1 MYQGKHAG
9 SSCNSYNPDWVKSEK
24 PHRSAAPSR
33 RTNPG
38 KKLLLTIL
46 ALALLVTMGVSG
58 TVAWLSSS
66 SSVSNQMTPGSVPI
80 TINETFDGTTKSPV
94 SVTNTGNVPAYI
106 RVAIV
111 GNQLDDDGN
120 VIASGGFD
128 NLVDGKYW
136 DYIGGYYYYKG
147 VVDPNGTTD
156 YLFGNT
162 NITLSTENGKF
173 QLDILAESIQAL
185 GVIDGQ
191 PASQVKWGVSFNDSS
206 LTWTKTA

>member
-9 SSCNSYNPDWVKSEK
+9 SSGNSYNPDWVKSEK
-24 PHRSAAPSR
+24 PRRSAAPSR

-46 ALALLVTMGVSG
+46 ALALLVTMGISG

-80 TINETFDGTTKSPV
+80 TINETFNGTTKGPV

-111 GNQLDDDGN
+111 GNKLDDDGN
-120 VIASGGFD
+120 IVLSGGGFD
-128 NLVDGKYW
+128 DKVDRTKW
-136 DYIGGYYYYKG
+136 DYVDGYYYYKG

-162 NITLSTENGKF
+162 NITLSSENGKF

-185 GVIDGQ
+185 GVINGQ
-191 PASQVKWGVSFNDSS
+191 PASQVKWGVSFNGGSC
-206 LTWTKTA
+206 TKAA

>member
-1 MYQGKHAG
+1 MYQGKHTG
-9 SSCNSYNPDWVKSEK
+9 SSGNSYNPDWVKSEK
-24 PHRSAAPSR
+24 PRRSAAPSR

-38 KKLLLTIL
+38 KKLLMTIL

-80 TINETFDGTTKSPV
+80 TINETFDGTTKGPV

-120 VIASGGFD
+120 VIASGGGFED
-128 NLVDGKYW
+128 LVVSTKW
-136 DYIGGYYYYKG
+136 DKLDGYYYYKG
-147 VVDPNGTTD
+147 VVDPNTTTD
-156 YLFGNT
+156 YLFGNRS
-162 NITLSTENGKF
+162 ITLSSESGKF

-185 GVIDGQ
+185 GVINGQ
-191 PASQVKWGVSFNDSS
+191 PASQVAWGVVYSDG
-206 LTWTKTA
+206 TWTKTA